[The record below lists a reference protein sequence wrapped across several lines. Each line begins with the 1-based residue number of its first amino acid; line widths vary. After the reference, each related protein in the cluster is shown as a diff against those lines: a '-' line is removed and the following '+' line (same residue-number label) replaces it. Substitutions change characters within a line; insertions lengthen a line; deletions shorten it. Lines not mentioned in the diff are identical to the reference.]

1 MTSVLAEL
9 LAQVKD
15 KLPRYKHWKN
25 YTMQSY
31 LLPYHALSGE
41 KIVMMG
47 LKNIIGYKAKG
58 KIKRTPIVWN
68 NAGQWVISGG
78 GKDSTDSSEQI
89 AAMREFF
96 EETGVDFRLRP
107 QLEYYGFH
115 STIITKLFPLG
126 SSSPDFSVTYIL
138 FEDWEGMAQ
147 DINNNIAAGKVTDDE
162 LHEVT
167 WMRPDAAKRFLG
179 SPQVSTRP
187 WMRPQIHDAQ
197 SKLTDADKL
206 LKKQMN
212 KPWDWFE
219 VAIDNLP

>member
-1 MTSVLAEL
+1 
-9 LAQVKD
+9 
-15 KLPRYKHWKN
+15 
-25 YTMQSY
+25 MQSY
-31 LLPYHALSGE
+31 LLPYHVASGE

-58 KIKRTPIVWN
+58 KTQTNPIVWN

-78 GKDSTDSSEQI
+78 GKDATDSNEQV

-96 EETGVDFRLRP
+96 EETGVDFRLRT

-115 STIITKLFPLG
+115 STIITKLFPLR

-147 DINNNIAAGKVTDDE
+147 DINNNIAAGRFTDDE

-167 WMRPDAAKRFLG
+167 WMRPDAAKRSLG
-179 SPQVSTRP
+179 SPQVSTNG
-187 WMRPQIHDAQ
+187 WMRPPIHDAQ
-197 SKLTDADKL
+197 SKLTDADNI
-206 LKKQMN
+206 LKIQMN